1 MKRWNML
8 ALADRSSG
16 YLRKDYREDV
26 LYSFYRY
33 RDVDLTVGRQ
43 NAVHASDALAERM
56 LREGLVHLQQVARYR
71 ERLIQELLPPEKID
85 LWSAERIYSHI
96 HQVRREVFG
105 ADALEKVRELQ
116 AEEGCDFDARGG
128 IDQKEIMDA
137 LLEKAEGVLFV
148 LAQAELFSL
157 MRRDLDVTRGKKCFV
172 AVSEAPGELLPTASF
187 FRSRLPGREIS
198 YRAGGEDLPENTLV
212 LFYGEDGLLHCR
224 GLNRDAVVTAIPRGY
239 LAQALTNQ
247 LGMVR
252 GCRVYV
258 PRGLDLTPWVP
269 LDRQTRVS
277 YWHLAGLSEAYGLDV
292 YRKTPS
298 QLYAEYPRW
307 FLNVYENREAG
318 APLPIFLE
326 QGIEDFSQFDGLRER
341 AIQKYLDRFSNISY
355 FSAYFD
361 EQLTQ
366 TPICYDSGTKQPG
379 ILVHGVRI
387 RRSKESRV
395 IRLPN
400 GVSPRQY
407 FREKN
412 LPGTGIVSNFLFF
425 MTGKLGHLYNHLRAD
440 RPLEQAD
447 AASGHLDY
455 MLCYREGKRVETF
468 PLFRKMC
475 IAMDKDGRFLFFNF
489 GLRGGRVTA
498 GTQTYEWTADRVNT
512 EDPQAPVLVYTP
524 YGSREDREENRE
536 TYRKA
541 VGAGRVNLVV
551 LQDRIV
557 CVRAGDV
564 ILPSAGV
571 VISLR
576 EDRAKDLLAKLQPLQ
591 EGYYDVSGLE
601 LTTELDPP
609 EGIPP
614 ETWAGV
620 RWAFGGGLSLMM
632 DGKAICDGEM
642 EPWFDREG
650 WMSPLSRQ
658 TQESALHLPAKHPRT
673 AIGTTAD
680 GDLVILVFS
689 GRTWRSSGADYSQM
703 CHIARTLVPDIR
715 HLMNADGGGSAM
727 LGLTADGN
735 FLELSCPS
743 TSDNSTVGMVRLV
756 NTIFYIPVEHR
767 EDAE

>member
-1 MKRWNML
+1 MERWSML
-8 ALADRSSG
+8 AMQDRSPG
-16 YLRKDYREDV
+16 YLRGNYRGDV

-33 RDVDLTVGRQ
+33 REVDITVGRQ
-43 NAVHASDALAERM
+43 NTVNASDVLAERM
-56 LREGLVHLQQVARYR
+56 LREGLINLQQVAHYR
-71 ERLIQELLPPEKID
+71 ERLVQELFPPEKID
-85 LWSAERIYSHI
+85 FWSAERIYSRI
-96 HQVRREVFG
+96 HEVRREVFDAG
-105 ADALEKVRELQ
+105 ALEEIRALQ

-148 LAQAELFSL
+148 LAQAELFPL
-157 MRRDLDVTRGKKCFV
+157 MQQDLDAARGKKCFV
-172 AVSEAPGELLPTASF
+172 AVGEGPGELLPTESF
-187 FRSRLPGREIS
+187 FRSRLAGRDLF
-198 YRAGGEDLPENTLV
+198 YRTGGGDLPEDTLV

-224 GLNRDAVVTAIPRGY
+224 GLNRDAVISAIPRGY

-247 LGMVR
+247 LGMIR

-258 PRGLDLTPWVP
+258 PRGLDITAWIP
-269 LDRQTRVS
+269 LDKQTRVS
-277 YWHLAGLSEAYGLDV
+277 YWHLAGLARNYGLEV
-292 YRKTPS
+292 YGKTPS
-298 QLYAEYPRW
+298 QLYAEYPQW
-307 FLNVYENREAG
+307 FLNVYENDG
-318 APLPIFLE
+318 AAPRLPISLQ
-326 QGIEDFSQFDGLRER
+326 QGIGDFSEFDSLRER
-341 AIQKYLDRFSNISY
+341 AIQEYLDGFPNISY
-355 FSAYFD
+355 FSAYFN
-361 EQLTQ
+361 EQLKQ
-366 TPICYDSGTKQPG
+366 APICYDSGKKQPG
-379 ILVHGVRI
+379 ILVQGVRI
-387 RRSKESRV
+387 RRSKEARV
-395 IRLPN
+395 IRLPK

-407 FREKN
+407 FREEN

-425 MTGKLGHLYNHLRAD
+425 MTGKLGRLYNHLRAD

-455 MLCYREGKRVETF
+455 MLCYRDGKRVETF

-475 IAMDKDGRFLFFNF
+475 IAMDEEGRFLFFNF
-489 GLRGGRVTA
+489 GLGGGRVTV
-498 GTQTYEWTADRVNT
+498 GPQTFEWTAHQVNA

-524 YGSREDREENRE
+524 YGSREDRDENRE

-571 VISLR
+571 VVSLR
-576 EDRAKDLLAKLQPLQ
+576 EDQAVDLLAKMRPLQ
-591 EGYYDVSGLE
+591 DGYYDVSGLE

-609 EGIPP
+609 EGISP
-614 ETWAGV
+614 EAWAGV

-703 CHIARTLVPDIR
+703 CHIARALVPDIR
-715 HLMNADGGGSAM
+715 QLMNADGGGSAM
-727 LGLTADGN
+727 LGLTVDGS

-743 TSDNSTVGMVRLV
+743 TSDNSTVGMVRSV
-756 NTIFYIPVEHR
+756 NTVFYIPAGER
-767 EDAE
+767 EKTE